1 MSSIGVKQ
9 EKEESKMKKY
19 LSLIVSLVLLSA
31 LLAGCGSAASST
43 ASYDRGVVEYAV
55 SDEAAMAP
63 AEGAAL
69 KNAAADTGSTA
80 LPENRKW
87 IVTVNLTAETDDLDA
102 LRSALDEKIAALNGY
117 VEDQS
122 VNNGSAYQS
131 SRRYRSANLTIR
143 IPADSIDGFLQDVGG
158 IANIVRQNKSIEDVT
173 LNYVATESRLKALE
187 TEETRLLELLAQ
199 AENMTDLLE
208 IEGRLAEVRYEFE
221 NSASQKRLYDNQI
234 DYATVYLAIE
244 EVQEYTPVEEP
255 TLWER
260 ISKGFRD
267 NLEGVGEDLL
277 DVLVW
282 FIVSLPYLVVF
293 AIVITL
299 VVLVVKRTRRRRAA
313 KKAAKQPKTED
324 SKE

>member
-1 MSSIGVKQ
+1 
-9 EKEESKMKKY
+9 MKKY
-19 LSLIVSLVLLSA
+19 LSLILSLALLLT

-43 ASYDRGVVEYAV
+43 ASYDRGVAEYAV
-55 SDEAAMAP
+55 MADEAAMAP

-102 LRSALDEKIAALNGY
+102 LRSALDGKIAALNGY
-117 VEDQS
+117 VENQS

-143 IPADSIDGFLQDVGG
+143 IPAGQVDAFLQDVDGL
-158 IANIVRQNKSIEDVT
+158 ANIVRQSKSIEDVT

-187 TEETRLLELLAQ
+187 TEEARLLELLSQ
-199 AENMTDLLE
+199 AETMSDLLE
-208 IEGRLAEVRYEFE
+208 IEARLSEVRGELE
-221 NSASQKRLYDNQI
+221 NYASQKRLYDNQI
-234 DYATVYLAIE
+234 DYATVYLSIE

-267 NLEGVGEDLL
+267 NLEGVGDDLL

-293 AIVITL
+293 AIVITI
-299 VVLVVKRTRRRRAA
+299 VVFILRRVRRRRKE
-313 KKAAKQPKTED
+313 KKTPKKTDD

>member
-1 MSSIGVKQ
+1 
-9 EKEESKMKKY
+9 MKKY
-19 LSLIVSLVLLSA
+19 LSLLLSLVLLA
-31 LLAGCGSAASST
+31 VLLAGCGSAASST

-143 IPADSIDGFLQDVGG
+143 IPADSIDSFLQDVGG
-158 IANIVRQNKSIEDVT
+158 LANIVRQSKSIEDVT

-187 TEETRLLELLAQ
+187 TEEARLLELLSQ
-199 AENMTDLLE
+199 AETMSDLLE
-208 IEGRLAEVRYEFE
+208 IEARLSEVRGELE
-221 NSASQKRLYDNQI
+221 NYASQKRLYDNQI

-267 NLEGVGEDLL
+267 NLEGVGDDLL

-293 AIVITL
+293 AVVITII
-299 VVLVVKRTRRRRAA
+299 VLVVKRIRRRRVA
-313 KKAAKQPKTED
+313 KKAAKQPKAED

>member
-1 MSSIGVKQ
+1 
-9 EKEESKMKKY
+9 MKKY
-19 LSLIVSLVLLSA
+19 LSLLLSLVLLA
-31 LLAGCGSAASST
+31 VLLAGCGSAASST

-122 VNNGSAYQS
+122 VNNGSAYQNG
-131 SRRYRSANLTIR
+131 RRYRSANVTTR
-143 IPADSIDGFLQDVGG
+143 IPADRIDGFLQDVGG

-199 AENMTDLLE
+199 AENMSDLLE
-208 IEGRLAEVRYEFE
+208 IEARLSEVRSELE
-221 NSASQKRLYDNQI
+221 NYASQKRLYDNQI
-234 DYATVYLAIE
+234 DYATVYLDIE

-255 TLWER
+255 TVWER
-260 ISKGFRD
+260 IRKGFRD
-267 NLEGVGEDLL
+267 NLEGVGDDLL

-299 VVLVVKRTRRRRAA
+299 IVFIIRRVRRRRKE
-313 KKAAKQPKTED
+313 KKTPKKTDD

>member
-1 MSSIGVKQ
+1 
-9 EKEESKMKKY
+9 MKKY
-19 LSLIVSLVLLSA
+19 LSLLLSLVLLA
-31 LLAGCGSAASST
+31 VLLAGCGSAASST

-143 IPADSIDGFLQDVGG
+143 IPADSIDSFLQDVGG
-158 IANIVRQNKSIEDVT
+158 LANIVRQNKSIEDVT

-187 TEETRLLELLAQ
+187 TEEARLLELLSQ
-199 AENMTDLLE
+199 AETMSDLLE
-208 IEGRLAEVRYEFE
+208 IEARLSEVRSELE
-221 NSASQKRLYDNQI
+221 NYASQKRLYDNQI
-234 DYATVYLAIE
+234 DYATVYLSIE

-282 FIVSLPYLVVF
+282 FIVSIPYLVVF
-293 AIVITL
+293 AIVITI
-299 VVLVVKRTRRRRAA
+299 VVFILRRVRRRRKE
-313 KKAAKQPKTED
+313 KKTPKKTDESTE
-324 SKE
+324 